1 MINNLNM
8 KDEYGFKKITG
19 IQVIAGV
26 LVLLVLSTVL
36 FLTLQGPED
45 TVALSEKVRSFAVIF
60 GYTGNPNQFRSDIH
74 LVEYFG
80 VGLSMVLFFHA
91 MRWKK
96 WIGAIIAVMFGLL
109 DEVIKIF
116 LPTREFGT
124 VDLVKDVIGVG
135 VAFGIALLVYV
146 IKTKRFNKE

>member
-1 MINNLNM
+1 
-8 KDEYGFKKITG
+8 
-19 IQVIAGV
+19 
-26 LVLLVLSTVL
+26 
-36 FLTLQGPED
+36 
-45 TVALSEKVRSFAVIF
+45 
-60 GYTGNPNQFRSDIH
+60 
-74 LVEYFG
+74 
-80 VGLSMVLFFHA
+80 